1 MTDWL
6 IVLLIVLGVGV
17 GSGSTFLIMN
27 GIRPQTLNKITDVDS
42 RTEIATSQVQK
53 TENINANINIIFQ
66 SGYTNKIFS
75 ISIENITNI
84 TLNLITN
91 TNYRLVTTN

>member
-1 MTDWL
+1 MADWL

>member
-1 MTDWL
+1 MADWL

-91 TNYRLVTTN
+91 TNYKLVTTN